1 MTSHEGYLITK
12 TGFFKRSKR
21 KYFILQGSTLIMKKS
36 PNSTKIKHICEL
48 DKETLVNYYSSKDHD
63 AISIMQGKKKYEFT
77 SKDKE
82 DLLRWLLDLRTV
94 TFCTA
99 NLTMESFK
107 IISVIGR
114 GFFGKVM
121 LVSMISTG
129 QIFALKT
136 IHKEKLIHSGRV
148 KTVLAEREI
157 LGKINHPFIEKLEF
171 AFQTPTKF
179 YIGLEY
185 ISGGDLQSQIENHI
199 SKDDVPLYIAEI
211 AIALQFLHSKGII
224 YRDLKPENILIA
236 KDGHLKLVDFGLS
249 KDISDSNTTKTFCGT
264 ADFLAP
270 EIIVLKPYSYEVDWW
285 TLGILLYELLY
296 CKNPFHDDNKDR
308 FYFNVTQGKLSFPD
322 DADPVAVDLISHLLD
337 RDMKKR
343 YGFDQ
348 VMNHEFMSGLNENDV
363 YNKKY
368 TPHFVPELK
377 NEEDVKYCD
386 PECVNEPAVDSIAT
400 LPLGEDQRFQGFSY
414 SNLTF
419 D

>member
-1 MTSHEGYLITK
+1 MASHEGYLITK
-12 TGFFKRSKR
+12 AGFFKRSKR
-21 KYFILQGSTLIMKKS
+21 KYFVLQDSSLIMKKS
-36 PNSTKIKHICEL
+36 PHSSKTKHICDL
-48 DKETLVNYYSSKDHD
+48 DKDTLINYYSLKDHD
-63 AISIMQGKKKYEFT
+63 AILIMKGKKKIEFT
-77 SKDKE
+77 SKNKE
-82 DLLRWLLDLRTV
+82 DLLGWLLDLRTV
-94 TFCTA
+94 TFCST

-129 QIFALKT
+129 QLFALKT

-157 LGKINHPFIEKLEF
+157 LAKLDHPFIEKLEF

-185 ISGGDLQSQIENHI
+185 INGGDLQSQIDNHI
-199 SKDDVPLYIAEI
+199 NKEDIPLYIFEI
-211 AIALQFLHSKGII
+211 SLALNFLHSKGII
-224 YRDLKPENILIA
+224 YRDLKPENILIS

-249 KDISDSNTTKTFCGT
+249 KDISETNSTKTFCGT
-264 ADFLAP
+264 SDFLAP
-270 EIIVLKPYSYEVDWW
+270 EVIILKPYSYEVDWW
-285 TLGILLYELLY
+285 TLGILLYELLFN
-296 CKNPFHDDNKDR
+296 KNPFHDDNKDR
-308 FYFNVTQGKLSFPD
+308 FYFNVTQGKLNFPEN
-322 DADPVAVDLISHLLD
+322 ADPSAVDLITHLLD
-337 RDMKKR
+337 RDPKKR
-343 YGFDQ
+343 YGFNQ
-348 VMNHEFMSGLNENDV
+348 IINHEYMKNLNEDDV

-368 TPHFVPELK
+368 APHFVPELI

-386 PECVNEPAVDSIAT
+386 PECVNEPAVDSVAT

-414 SNLTF
+414 SNLNF